1 RICRGVIAK
10 TSAACAQLNW
20 PTIALVITSRRV
32 IARTSRR
39 TRRSMFS
46 IARLYPTRRTCLTV
60 YAPDISYVYDSHDLA
75 GDGHAM
81 RVLESRDG
89 RHSRVSLRSA
99 LRRGAG
105 APRNSRVQP

>member
-1 RICRGVIAK
+1 MTSGRAPGSWQNGSSESFDLRGDNAY
-10 TSAACAQLNW
+10 SGHFLLCAQLNW

-60 YAPDISYVYDSHDLA
+60 YAPDISYVYDTNRLKPCE
-75 GDGHAM
+75 GGPF
-81 RVLESRDG
+81 
-89 RHSRVSLRSA
+89 
-99 LRRGAG
+99 RGI
-105 APRNSRVQP
+105 